1 MSTPA
6 GWYDD
11 GSGRQRW
18 WDGTQWTDHFAD
30 AAQAG
35 GGEVAQSAAGS
46 PGATLTAAPPAA
58 AFAAPA
64 AATAVAAPKTKPSAV
79 GIIALV
85 VSAIGFIFACIPGA
99 LIVGWILLPIGFI
112 LSLVAVFLK
121 GAKWPAITGLV
132 LAIVGTVVG
141 FVVFFTLMANAA
153 NAAFSEAGLIPDTD
167 TDSSISEPEGGPE
180 EPAAASD
187 FAVVIGE
194 SAQTEDYEGKA
205 ALVVTFT
212 FTNNSADD
220 ANFMFAVSPKAF
232 QDGVELENAILLSDD
247 FDLDNA
253 LKDVKP
259 GVSLDVQWAYVLD
272 GTSDVT
278 VEVTE
283 LISFDDTILATKTF
297 SVG

>member
-30 AAQAG
+30 APRAG
-35 GGEVAQSAAGS
+35 GDLSPSAAGS
-46 PGATLTAAPPAA
+46 QGAPVVAAPPAA

-64 AATAVAAPKTKPSAV
+64 AGGPATAPAAKPSV
-79 GIIALV
+79 LGIIALV

-112 LSLVAVFLK
+112 LSLVAMFLA

-132 LAIVGTVVG
+132 LAVVGTIVG
-141 FVVFFTLMANAA
+141 FVVFFTIVANAA
-153 NAAFSEAGLIPDTD
+153 NTAFSEAGRITDVGPDASVS
-167 TDSSISEPEGGPE
+167 DSATGPDE
-180 EPAAASD
+180 AATASD
-187 FAVVIGE
+187 FSVVIGE
-194 SAQTEDYEGKA
+194 SAQTEDYEGNP

-212 FTNNSADD
+212 FTNNSDDD

-232 QDGVELENAILLSDD
+232 QDGVELESAILLNDD
-247 FDLDNA
+247 FDMENA

-272 GTSDVT
+272 GSSDVT

-283 LISFDDTILATKTF
+283 LMSFDDTVLATKTF
-297 SVG
+297 SVD

>member
-30 AAQAG
+30 APRAG
-35 GGEVAQSAAGS
+35 GDLSQSAAGS
-46 PGATLTAAPPAA
+46 QGAPVVAAPPAA

-64 AATAVAAPKTKPSAV
+64 AGGPATAPAAKPSV
-79 GIIALV
+79 LGIIALV

-112 LSLVAVFLK
+112 LSLVAMFLA

-132 LAIVGTVVG
+132 LAVVGTIVG
-141 FVVFFTLMANAA
+141 FVVFFTIVANAA
-153 NAAFSEAGLIPDTD
+153 NTAFSEAGRITDVGPDASVS
-167 TDSSISEPEGGPE
+167 DSATGPDE
-180 EPAAASD
+180 AATASD
-187 FAVVIGE
+187 FSVVIGE
-194 SAQTEDYEGKA
+194 SAQTEDYEGNP

-212 FTNNSADD
+212 FTNNSDDD

-232 QDGVELENAILLSDD
+232 QDGVELESAILLNDD
-247 FDLDNA
+247 FDMENA

-272 GTSDVT
+272 GSSDVT

-283 LISFDDTILATKTF
+283 LISFDDTVLATKTF
-297 SVG
+297 SVD